1 MRVSTSAPRAWAYQA
16 AARVASFE
24 VGVLSPA
31 PTSERD
37 RRAGRLLRGDPPFD
51 ETNVRWRGP
60 EFGIGDKFG
69 LDQLDDPAPSL
80 DRARPRGKDVLHPLH
95 V

>member
-1 MRVSTSAPRAWAYQA
+1 
-16 AARVASFE
+16 VASFE

-31 PTSERD
+31 ATSERD

-60 EFGIGDKFG
+60 EFGIGDKFR
-69 LDQLDDPAPSL
+69 LDQLDDPPRVSIEHDPA
-80 DRARPRGKDVLHPLH
+80 ARTFFTHCTSDP
-95 V
+95 